1 MQHMKK
7 QMSWKKFCG
16 LPDNET

>member
-1 MQHMKK
+1 MQYMKK
-7 QMSWKKFCG
+7 QISWKKFCG